1 MTWSL
6 GDLLILLDR
15 TVLNP
20 LLAGLSIGGALYVDP
35 PTTYSFGG
43 VKSHVDSSYSLSLLF
58 KLLILA
64 TILRSNRF
72 LSRKALNNGVST
84 TFDWSKEITVVT
96 GGSSGIGAATVQRLA
111 QKGGK
116 VVVLDVL
123 PLTFKPGLS
132 HIIPTCSFEY

>member
-6 GDLLILLDR
+6 GDLLILIDR

-20 LLAGLSIGGALYVDP
+20 LLAGLSVGGALYLDP
-35 PTTYSFGG
+35 PTAYNYAGIR
-43 VKSHVDSSYSLSLLF
+43 SHIDSSYPLSILTKLF
-58 KLLILA
+58 IFALV
-64 TILRSNRF
+64 LRSNRF

-84 TFDWSKEITVVT
+84 TFDWSKEIVVVT

-111 QKGGK
+111 EKGGK

-132 HIIPTCSFEY
+132 HII